1 MSGHKLDIFE
11 TLAAI
16 DRRNF
21 DYFEKL
27 SDEQRKGFAPPV
39 VLKWVAGV
47 EGPMAEQYLWLTNQQ
62 VNVNF
67 WDIYEHP
74 ELQFKLMASVGRGRN
89 QRHKWIALP
98 KTKSKTD
105 KISVFLSQYWP
116 DANDEE
122 LGIILN
128 QYTHETFSAF
138 VLSAGL
144 VPAEEKEVIAAYERL
159 SGKPPKK
166 PKKAS
171 KKGEG

>member
-16 DRRNF
+16 DRRDF
-21 DYFEKL
+21 DFYERL
-27 SDEQRKGFAPPV
+27 TDEQRKGFAPPV

-47 EGPMAEQYLWLTNQQ
+47 EGPLAEQYLWLTNQA
-62 VNVNF
+62 NINF

-74 ELQFKLMASVGRGRN
+74 ELQFKLMASAGRGRN

-98 KTKSKTD
+98 KSKAKTD
-105 KISVFLSQYWP
+105 KVSMFLSQFWP
-116 DANDEE
+116 DANDYE

-128 QYTHETFSAF
+128 QYTSETFSDF
-138 VLSAGL
+138 VRSAGL
-144 VPAEEKEVIAAYERL
+144 TPAEEKEVIEAYERL
-159 SGKPPKK
+159 SGKPVKK

-171 KKGEG
+171 KKRGEG

>member
-16 DRRNF
+16 DRRSFNF
-21 DYFEKL
+21 YENL

-39 VLKWVAGV
+39 VLKWTAGV
-47 EGPMAEQYLWLTNQQ
+47 DGPLAEHYLWLTNQ
-62 VNVNF
+62 VNINF

-74 ELQFKLMASVGRGRN
+74 ELQFKLLASVGRGRN
-89 QRHKWIALP
+89 QRHKWIGLP
-98 KTKSKTD
+98 KTKAKTD
-105 KISVFLSQYWP
+105 KVSVFLSQFWP
-116 DANDEE
+116 DANDHE

-144 VPAEEKEVIAAYERL
+144 TPAEEKEVIDAYERL

-171 KKGEG
+171 SKKQG